1 MELSFESPDTSRP
14 PWAPTWQENPLW
26 LFLTHIVLVCISYSM
41 HMLWSASLQYAHA
54 LAEMPLSVIRAL
66 GCDPGLFAHSEASM
80 KASCLFGEFPS
91 TESQESQNL

>member
-1 MELSFESPDTSRP
+1 MAGESSVAVSDTYCAGRH
-14 PWAPTWQENPLW
+14 L
-26 LFLTHIVLVCISYSM
+26 YST

-54 LAEMPLSVIRAL
+54 LAEMPLSVKRAL